1 MKFKFKGHK
10 ANLPFSR
17 CHHLY
22 YGYLFI
28 LIVGIFMAINTIIII
43 IIIMSISFAP
53 VGQFG

>member
-1 MKFKFKGHK
+1 MKFKFKGHIGK
-10 ANLPFSR
+10 LPFSR

-43 IIIMSISFAP
+43 ILLLK
-53 VGQFG
+53 VE